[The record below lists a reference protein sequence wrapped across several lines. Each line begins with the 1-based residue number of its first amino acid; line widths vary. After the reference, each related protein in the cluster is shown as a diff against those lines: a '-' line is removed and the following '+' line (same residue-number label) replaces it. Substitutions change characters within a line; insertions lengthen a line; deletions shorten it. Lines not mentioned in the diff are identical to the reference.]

1 MAGTMRDS
9 GSPISLSDGGDGR
22 RSRCSVA
29 ADSDASAPSPNLRT
43 HAEVVQHSCRTTSGK
58 LRNRCKSSYSF
69 LLFFFLLYLYAPQ
82 HPVNPL
88 ASADSKK
95 KERPGFPKPLFL
107 AQSIN
112 PPTPDKPPGSSMT
125 SRT

>member
-1 MAGTMRDS
+1 MAGTTRDS
-9 GSPISLSDGGDGR
+9 GSPISSSDGGDGR

-58 LRNRCKSSYSF
+58 LLNRCKSFYSF

-88 ASADSKK
+88 ASADSEKK
-95 KERPGFPKPLFL
+95 AARFPATALFPKPFN
-107 AQSIN
+107 Q
-112 PPTPDKPPGSSMT
+112 PTPDNLPDSRMT
-125 SRT
+125 NRT